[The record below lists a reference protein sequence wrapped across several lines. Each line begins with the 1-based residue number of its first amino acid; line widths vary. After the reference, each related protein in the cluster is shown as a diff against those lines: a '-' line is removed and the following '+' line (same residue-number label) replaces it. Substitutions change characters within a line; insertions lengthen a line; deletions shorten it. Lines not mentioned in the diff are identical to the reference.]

1 MKFILIVAIG
11 RSGSTTL
18 QRIIN
23 TIDNSNITGENNN
36 FIFEI
41 LKAYN
46 NLRRTIKMTPKDKNN
61 LFISAHELEKIQKKP
76 CWYNSFNLEK
86 IKDDLRKIIID
97 FLDINNNRVLGFKEI
112 RWYENYDLIN
122 EFIDLFPNTKVVL
135 HYREDIEK
143 QSKSGWFAKNKDAF
157 NEITKLNNDLID
169 FYNKNKN
176 SNNYNTYYLSTFN
189 NLFDINRM
197 KELFKFL
204 DEKFNNEEYN
214 RIINNNLK

>member
-23 TIDNSNITGENNN
+23 TIENSNITGENNN
-36 FIFEI
+36 FIFEL
-41 LKAYN
+41 LKAHN
-46 NLRRTIKMTPKDKNN
+46 NLRRTIIMTPKNN
-61 LFISAHELEKIQKKP
+61 NNFMSLEELEKIAKKP

-97 FLDINNNRVLGFKEI
+97 FLDINNNKVLGFKEI
-112 RWYENYDLIN
+112 RWYENYNLIN
-122 EFIDLFPNTKVVL
+122 EFIDLFPNTKVIL

-143 QSKSGWFAKNKDAF
+143 QSKSGWFAKNKDAI

-169 FYNKNKN
+169 FYNKNKKTN
-176 SNNYNTYYLSTFN
+176 KFYLSSFN
-189 NLFDINRM
+189 NLFNINKM

-204 DEKFNNEEYN
+204 EEDFNIDEYN

>member
-1 MKFILIVAIG
+1 MKFILIVATG

-23 TIDNSNITGENNN
+23 TIDKSNITGENNN
-36 FIFEI
+36 FIFTL

-46 NLRRTIKMTPKDKNN
+46 NLRRTIKMTPKINN
-61 LFISAHELEKIQKKP
+61 KFISSLELEKLQKKP
-76 CWYNSFNLEK
+76 CWYNSFDLEK

-97 FLDINNNRVLGFKEI
+97 FLSTDNNLNVLGFKEI
-112 RWYENYDLIN
+112 RWHEDYKLIN
-122 EFIDLFPNTKVVL
+122 EFIDLFPNTKVIM

-143 QSKSGWFAKNKDAF
+143 QSKSGWFAKNKDAIS
-157 NEITKLNNDLID
+157 EITKLNKDLIE
-169 FYNKNKN
+169 FYNQNKD
-176 SNNYNTYYLSTFN
+176 SNKYYLNSFN
-189 NLFDINRM
+189 NLFDIKKM

-204 DEKFNNEEYN
+204 EENLNILEYN

>member
-23 TIDNSNITGENNN
+23 TIENSNITGENNN

-46 NLRRTIKMTPKDKNN
+46 NLRRTIKMTPKKNN
-61 LFISAHELEKIQKKP
+61 KFMSFEELEKIQKKP
-76 CWYNSFNLEK
+76 CWYNSFDIEK

-97 FLDINNNRVLGFKEI
+97 FLDINNNKILGFKEI
-112 RWYENYDLIN
+112 LWYENYDLIN
-122 EFIDLFPNTKVVL
+122 EFIDLFPNTKVIL

-143 QSKSGWFAKNKDAF
+143 QSKSGWFAKNKDAI
-157 NEITKLNNDLID
+157 NEITKLNSDLIN
-169 FYNKNKN
+169 FYNNNQKTNK
-176 SNNYNTYYLSTFN
+176 YYLSSFN
-189 NLFDINRM
+189 NLFNLDKM
-197 KELFKFL
+197 KQLFTFL
-204 DEKFNNEEYN
+204 EEDFNVNEYN